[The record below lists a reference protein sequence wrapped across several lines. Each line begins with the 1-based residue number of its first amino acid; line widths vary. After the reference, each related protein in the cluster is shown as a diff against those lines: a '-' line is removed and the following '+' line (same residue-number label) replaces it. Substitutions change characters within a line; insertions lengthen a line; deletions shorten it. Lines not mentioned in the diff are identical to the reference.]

1 MKIPKGVIR
10 NRNRRTDN
18 TMAKRQR
25 RNRLLV
31 TDIKC
36 KKGLQI
42 TKRGN
47 QKITKGELE
56 TVIVE
61 GQTTQ
66 WPKEK
71 VERDKQRSTK
81 YYTENKRSSNTNL
94 TKTGDK
100 LRCSGRV
107 SSSCSTCGTRRC
119 FRWMSWIGSGPICLT
134 AAMHIIVSGSHR
146 CSILT
151 ANKHRKGDGPS

>member
-1 MKIPKGVIR
+1 
-10 NRNRRTDN
+10 
-18 TMAKRQR
+18 
-25 RNRLLV
+25 LV

-107 SSSCSTCGTRRC
+107 SSSCSTCDKGRATPVIN
-119 FRWMSWIGSGPICLT
+119 SVINSGAPEELAVPAPHVT
-134 AAMHIIVSGSHR
+134 KVV
-146 CSILT
+146 LLLF
-151 ANKHRKGDGPS
+151 